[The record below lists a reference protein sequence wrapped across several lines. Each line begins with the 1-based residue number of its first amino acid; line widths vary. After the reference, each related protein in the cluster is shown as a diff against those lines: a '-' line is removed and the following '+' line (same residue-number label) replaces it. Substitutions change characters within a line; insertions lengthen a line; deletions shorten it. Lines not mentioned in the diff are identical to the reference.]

1 MSLLSM
7 DARKDKKIS
16 EVLKELVVAM
26 GGAEDPSEVE
36 GKRIAEVLEA
46 LKECVSEGGPGPSGV
61 ATLATPITYA
71 NLVGLRDAGKLTPG
85 MMYRITDYECTVR
98 LSDTDDN
105 LPADPDPEPGVI
117 VEPPGEISTKSI
129 NPGLKAKL
137 GGVSLMASGGGSKHI
152 PIPDDSTLEART
164 VSHPYDIIVIADN
177 EHTLNE
183 NARACLRDGDTY
195 YTAEGSVADLA
206 AWELKYTLDNDRSR
220 FSWADPENGKGVV
233 YWLKDEHNN
242 ECPYDFKQIQFK
254 RYKITEFSANPDMV
268 GKWVSSACGT
278 PSGSGDDDDGKKSGI
293 GSEGIIY
300 DPDDYVWAYTFSHV
314 SYETQDDE
322 GSEDDGG
329 KAAPD
334 ESDVMPVAVVSD
346 WSVFQHG
353 TVLTHE
359 NKIGSN
365 MFVGMDAMSVD
376 YYVLPDNVFI
386 TDIEGDEANAPS
398 SNTFGN
404 ECSSNTF
411 GNGCSFNTFGNG
423 CSSNTFGNEYRSNT
437 FGNECSSNTF
447 GNWCSS
453 NTFGNECS
461 SNTFGNGC
469 SFNTFGNGCSSNTF
483 GDECNSNTFGNGCF
497 SNTFGNGCS
506 FNTFGNGCS
515 SNTFGN
521 WCSSNT
527 FGNGCS
533 FNTFGNGCSFNTFGD
548 SAGNSETSAYCR
560 WCTFE
565 DGVQYVQLTN
575 SSATNNSR
583 IQNYHVLNGTQ
594 GTSSGKIT
602 ISASLGLAYC
612 TFVGKNSSGDVKTW
626 VPADSAQ

>member
-71 NLVGLRDAGKLTPG
+71 DLVGLRDAGKLTPG

-98 LSDTDDN
+98 LSDTDDGSGDDGGE
-105 LPADPDPEPGVI
+105 LIAEPSEPDP
-117 VEPPGEISTKSI
+117 GENSTKSI
-129 NPGLKAKL
+129 KPSLKAKL
-137 GGVSLMASGGGSKHI
+137 GDSGE
-152 PIPDDSTLEART
+152 TTAEVRA

-195 YTAEGSVADLA
+195 YTAEGSVAYLA

-233 YWLKDEHNN
+233 YWLKDEHDN

-278 PSGSGDDDDGKKSGI
+278 PSSGGKGI
-293 GSEGIIY
+293 VY
-300 DPDDYVWAYTFSHV
+300 DPDDYVWAYTFSYV

-322 GSEDDGG
+322 GSEDDGS
-329 KAAPD
+329 KASPD
-334 ESDVMPVAVVSD
+334 ERSDVMPVAVVSD

-353 TVLTHE
+353 MILTHE

-365 MFVGMDAMSVD
+365 MFTSVGMFSRPVD

-386 TDIEGDEANAPS
+386 MDIEGDEVNAPF
-398 SNTFGN
+398 SNTFGD
-404 ECSSNTF
+404 ECFSNTF
-411 GNGCSFNTFGNG
+411 GNGCYFNTFGNG
-423 CSSNTFGNEYRSNT
+423 
-437 FGNECSSNTF
+437 
-447 GNWCSS
+447 
-453 NTFGNECS
+453 
-461 SNTFGNGC
+461 
-469 SFNTFGNGCSSNTF
+469 
-483 GDECNSNTFGNGCF
+483 CNSNTFGNGCF
-497 SNTFGNGCS
+497 SNTFGDECN
-506 FNTFGNGCS
+506 
-515 SNTFGN
+515 SNTFGDECN
-521 WCSSNT
+521 SNTFGDECNSNTFGDECFSNT
-527 FGNGCS
+527 FGNGFY
-533 FNTFGNGCSFNTFGD
+533 FNTFGNRCFSNTFGNECNSNTYGD
-548 SAGNSETSAYCR
+548 ECFSNTFGNSAGNSETSAYCR

-575 SSATNNSR
+575 NSATNNSQ

-612 TFVGKNSSGDVKTW
+612 TFVGKNSSGVVKTW
-626 VPADSAQ
+626 VPADLAQ